1 MEVCLCRIWPGTI
14 QVSQSRVNDDDD
26 DDDDELMLMRAMMT
40 VFKFTLLPTFNVPI
54 VSIRQ

>member
-1 MEVCLCRIWPGTI
+1 M
-14 QVSQSRVNDDDD
+14 SQSRVNDDDD
-26 DDDDELMLMRAMMT
+26 DDDDELMMMRAMMT